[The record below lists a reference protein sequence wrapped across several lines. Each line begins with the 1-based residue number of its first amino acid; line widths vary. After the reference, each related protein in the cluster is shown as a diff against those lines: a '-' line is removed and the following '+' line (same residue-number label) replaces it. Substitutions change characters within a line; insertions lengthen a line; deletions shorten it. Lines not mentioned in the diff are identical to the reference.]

1 MYSFK
6 RLKYLFRHGRLELD
20 IYGID
25 KIIDGILCK
34 IYHAVCR
41 LCTRRCVCTV
51 LCFVVVTST
60 SGVPP
65 RAQYILST
73 CTAVLPVQNPEI
85 RKSISSHDI
94 TTTQHIE

>member
-1 MYSFK
+1 MFCCCD
-6 RLKYLFRHGRLELD
+6 FD
-20 IYGID
+20 
-25 KIIDGILCK
+25 
-34 IYHAVCR
+34 
-41 LCTRRCVCTV
+41 
-51 LCFVVVTST
+51 

-94 TTTQHIE
+94 TTTQHIEYSLGLQYVHKQN